1 MEKIIEKMDSYNIFN
16 YLLPGAIFD
25 YMFEILFHMKLVQ
38 GNIVENLF
46 VYYFMVMILSRIG
59 SIIIGPICKKIKWVK
74 FADYGDFIKASE
86 KDDMVKLLSEVNNTY
101 RTLLSGGIVLIVFK
115 IYFFIVEK
123 LSISNDINK
132 IIAIVFIVV
141 LFALSYRKQTKYV
154 ANRVKKVNEEE
165 SK

>member
-46 VYYFMVMILSRIG
+46 VYYFLGMILSRIG

>member
-46 VYYFMVMILSRIG
+46 VYYFLGMILSRIG
-59 SIIIGPICKKIKWVK
+59 SIIIEPICKKIKWVK
-74 FADYGDFIKASE
+74 FEDYGDFIKASE

-115 IYFFIVEK
+115 IYFFIMEK